1 MAADFP
7 VGLGERG
14 SKLWKQ
20 AVQTWQLSP
29 AHLVLLEE
37 ACRITDRLDVLN
49 AIILQGSAQVN
60 SDEDELPDVQGV
72 LAETRQ
78 QAGALRMLI
87 AEIRQGQVG
96 FAPPAP
102 SSEEDGKGVTDLTAR
117 IARKKAES

>member
-1 MAADFP
+1 MDADVP
-7 VGLGERG
+7 AGLARRG

-20 AVQTWQLSP
+20 AVETWQLSP

-49 AIILQGSAQVN
+49 AIILQGSVQVN
-60 SDEDELPDVQGV
+60 GDEGERPDIQGV

-78 QAGALRMLI
+78 QQGALRMLI

-96 FAPPAP
+96 FAPAAP
-102 SSEEDGKGVTDLTAR
+102 SSEQEATGVTDLRAR
-117 IARKKAES
+117 IAKKKAEG